1 MSTEPAETADTG
13 ERNIPHPETVAVR
26 AGRDANGTALA
37 PTLWP
42 TTVWRAPSL
51 ADAKRMATSV
61 RADGFY
67 SRYANPSVRAF
78 EDAVAEL
85 EGAEASLAFGSGMGA
100 IAGVVMALCG
110 TGSHVVAQRDLYAG
124 TLLFLKGVCPR
135 FGIEVTFVDGTE
147 PGALAAAVQ
156 PGRTM
161 LVIAETP
168 ANPRLALTDLDELG
182 AIRGPFTMVDG
193 TFAPP
198 VVQRPLDHG
207 VHLVM
212 HSATKGLAGHN
223 DATLGVVSGAK
234 DLLDEIWGY
243 AVLHGAVA
251 SPFDSW
257 NGLRGIRT
265 LAVRTERQS
274 QTALALAGAL
284 EGHPAV
290 AEVRYPFLASH
301 PQHELAKRQMRSGGS
316 MISVELAGGIEA
328 GARFVESVQ
337 LAQHATSLGGPETLV
352 THPASTTH
360 AGLNA
365 RERAA
370 GGITDGLVRISVGLE
385 HVDDLLADLQQ
396 ALR

>member
-1 MSTEPAETADTG
+1 MTAEH
-13 ERNIPHPETVAVR
+13 PHPDTVAVR
-26 AGRDANGTALA
+26 AGREGNGTALA

-51 ADAKRMATSV
+51 AEARRMATGV
-61 RADGFY
+61 RAEGFY
-67 SRYANPSVRAF
+67 SRYANPTVRAF

-100 IAGVVMALCG
+100 IAGVVMALC
-110 TGSHVVAQRDLYAG
+110 TSGSHVVAQQQLYAG
-124 TLLFLKGVCPR
+124 TTLFLKGVCPR
-135 FGIEVTFVDGTE
+135 FGIDVTFVDATE

-168 ANPRLALTDLDELG
+168 ANPQLALTDLRALG

-198 VVQRPLDHG
+198 VLQRPLDFG

-265 LAVRTERQS
+265 LAVRTERQCA
-274 QTALALAGAL
+274 TALDLAAWL
-284 EGHPAV
+284 EEQTGVAAV
-290 AEVRYPFLASH
+290 RHPFLASH
-301 PQHELAKRQMRSGGS
+301 PQHHLARAQMRAGGS
-316 MISVELAGGIEA
+316 MISLELEGGVEA
-328 GARFVESVQ
+328 GARFVEALRV
-337 LAQHATSLGGPETLV
+337 AEHATSLGGPETLV

-360 AGLNA
+360 AGLTA
-365 RERAA
+365 RERLEA
-370 GGITDGLVRISVGLE
+370 GIADGLVRISVGLE
-385 HVDDLLADLQQ
+385 HVEDLRDDFDR
-396 ALR
+396 ALRAAQEPSS